1 MTKKNPLLRALPC
14 ALGLAMAGAVAP
26 LYASDTQA
34 LLDDALS
41 AAPPTL
47 RDKVT
52 VMDWQH
58 NVLQQGSSNYT
69 CFPTPPSLQGKA
81 PMCMDGPWM
90 MWADAWSNK
99 KPFQAKSIGIS
110 YMLAGDGGASNT
122 DPFAEGKTEDNQWIV
137 EGPHL
142 MIITPDAALLDSLP
156 TDPYE
161 GGPYVMWKGT
171 SYAHIM
177 VPVGPRK

>member
-1 MTKKNPLLRALPC
+1 MTIKTPLRHSLPC
-14 ALGLAMAGAVAP
+14 VLGLALAAGITPVQAA
-26 LYASDTQA
+26 DNQA
-34 LLDDALS
+34 LLEDALS

-52 VMDWQH
+52 VMDWQQ

-69 CFPTPPSLQGKA
+69 CFPTPPSLTGKA

-90 MWADAWSNK
+90 MWADAWTNK

-110 YMLAGDGGASNT
+110 YMLGGDGGASNT
-122 DPFAEGKTEDNQWIV
+122 DPFVEGKTDDNQWIV

-142 MIITPDAALLDSLP
+142 MIIVPDPAMLDSLP
-156 TDPYE
+156 SDPYE

-171 SYAHIM
+171 PYAHIM

>member
-1 MTKKNPLLRALPC
+1 MKISNTLLFATCLALLTGVTQ
-14 ALGLAMAGAVAP
+14 AA
-26 LYASDTQA
+26 DKQA
-34 LLDDALS
+34 LLEDALN

-52 VMDWQH
+52 VMDWDK
-58 NVLQQGSSNYT
+58 NILQQGSSNYT
-69 CFPTPPSLQGKA
+69 CFPTPPSLKGTA

-90 MWADAWSNK
+90 AWADAWSNK
-99 KPFQAKSIGIS
+99 KPFQAKAVGIS

-122 DPFAEGKTEDNQWIV
+122 DPYAEGETHDNQWIV

-142 MIITPDAALLDSLP
+142 MIIMPDPALLDSLP
-156 TDPYE
+156 TDPYA

-171 SYAHIM
+171 PYAHIM